1 MENKCYSIS
10 YAQGTYTGKDGI
22 PHTYDPDGD
31 FIYASSDE
39 EAIAEAMRM
48 AECGIDYSDIGHQPL
63 ELLSVCEFDE
73 EIGDDVRTVW
83 C

>member
-39 EAIAEAMRM
+39 EAILPSFNN
-48 AECGIDYSDIGHQPL
+48 II
-63 ELLSVCEFDE
+63 
-73 EIGDDVRTVW
+73 
-83 C
+83 